1 MVNIVLGHVG
11 LGSVIFSGQQ
21 TLAETAFS
29 SAVGDARATQ
39 IIYALNQHVSE
50 RIAEGVLGDSLPHPY
65 SYRLNPI
72 SKQLANPD
80 LGTEL
85 CAYFSRAAEF
95 FEEVDALPHVM
106 GHGFAHHFNFTFDK
120 TDGWTALNVNGFDA
134 PAAAQYANAVGHN
147 PYWPDQ
153 YPDAPVITLDQ
164 NRFNA
169 RVDQTAALTH
179 TDAGL
184 VAKAFYVEAAC
195 TMARRVDGTPV
206 GQVAM
211 DYFKQMADLSLNKLK
226 LG

>member
-11 LGSVIFSGQQ
+11 LGALVFSGQQ
-21 TLAETAFS
+21 TLAETALS

-50 RIAEGVLGDSLPHPY
+50 RIAEGVLGDAQPHPY

-85 CAYFSRAAEF
+85 RAYFSRAAEF

-120 TDGWTALNVNGFDA
+120 KDGWTALNVNGFDA

-169 RVDQTAALTH
+169 RVDQIAALTH

-195 TMARRVDGTPV
+195 TMARRVDGTPA

>member
-1 MVNIVLGHVG
+1 LGHVN
-11 LGSVIFSGQQ
+11 LGSVVFSGQQ

-50 RIAEGVLGDSLPHPY
+50 RIAEGVLGEANKPHPY

-72 SKQLANPD
+72 NKQLANPD
-80 LGTEL
+80 LADEL
-85 CAYFSRAAEF
+85 RVYFSRAAEF
-95 FEEVDALPHVM
+95 YVEVAQLQHVI

-120 TDGWTALNVNGFDA
+120 TDGWTALNVNGFEA

-147 PYWPDQ
+147 PYWPDE
-153 YPDAPVITLDQ
+153 YPDAPAITLDQ

-169 RVDQTAALTH
+169 RVDQIAALTH

-195 TMARRVDGTPV
+195 TMARRVDGTPA
-206 GQVAM
+206 GQVPM
-211 DYFKQMADLSLNKLK
+211 DYFKQMADFSLNKLK